1 MPKIKK
7 EKFDELDKNNKYLL
21 SSDSETSC
29 ESSSG
34 SSNSLQKS
42 YSSSDDGE
50 NKIINVRKCQP
61 KKMLDC
67 KIKNMEYSLRK
78 ILQAENKTKYIE
90 NLSRD
95 HLLTLKLI
103 IKNIQ
108 SLKNVDY
115 LREKT
120 LKSFKKCENELKDLS
135 MATKK
140 CDLKNALLK
149 IGNLDNFQSLKN
161 ILVGN
166 RDISKL
172 KQKLYRERSSLKRN
186 KKHAKIIR
194 KY

>member
-42 YSSSDDGE
+42 YSSSDDEE